1 MSLNDIEEGRMQFHE
16 SRKKS
21 LIPVSRRLVNLI
33 ESHADELS
41 RNLLLDLKRHV
52 STPTYHKY
60 DKRELYERAFNVY
73 SHLGKWISQET
84 SKEEIAKHYTALGK
98 KRRREGFALS
108 EVIQALIMTR
118 RHLWLKVMEEGF
130 LDTMLDLN
138 QALELS
144 NRVILFFDRAIYYT
158 AAGYESES

>member
-1 MSLNDIEEGRMQFHE
+1 MEERRMQFRD
-16 SRKKS
+16 SKTKS

-52 STPTYHKY
+52 ATPTYHDY
-60 DKRELYERAFNVY
+60 DKMELYERAFNVY
-73 SHLGKWISQET
+73 SHLGKGISQET
-84 SKEEIAKHYTALGK
+84 TMEEIASHYTALGAQ
-98 KRRREGFALS
+98 RRREGFELS

-118 RHLWLKVMEEGF
+118 RRLWLKVMEEGF

-138 QALELS
+138 QALELN
-144 NRVILFFDRAIYYT
+144 NRVILFFDRAIYYA
-158 AAGYESES
+158 AAGYERER